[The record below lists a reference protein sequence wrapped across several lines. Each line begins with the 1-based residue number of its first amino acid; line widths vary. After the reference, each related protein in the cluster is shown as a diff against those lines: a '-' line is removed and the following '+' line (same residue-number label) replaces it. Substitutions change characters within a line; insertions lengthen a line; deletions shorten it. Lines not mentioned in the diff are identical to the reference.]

1 MKIRIADISVKELVK
16 QNQGYCPCA
25 TIKTDD
31 TECMCKDFRE
41 QKTPGVCHCGL
52 YEKYNDQTKTEIA
65 KVKGDWTEVL
75 NDCRATVKK
84 LPLSKEPSADFKK
97 KILLSEHS
105 PIRDISIKW
114 KWQGIKSWVATHWV
128 RHKWECYVSTQRTDR
143 TGVDRDELPQA
154 APVNFTGEANAQA
167 LIDTMKKRLCRQAS
181 IETRHYAEDL
191 KRAIHEHEPEI
202 SDVLVPSCVYRCGC
216 AEPENCTW
224 FDRMLEKHPLLAS
237 TDIQTRYDEY
247 NKIFWEAHK

>member
-1 MKIRIADISVKELVK
+1 MLNA
-16 QNQGYCPCA
+16 
-25 TIKTDD
+25 
-31 TECMCKDFRE
+31 
-41 QKTPGVCHCGL
+41 
-52 YEKYNDQTKTEIA
+52 KTEIS
-65 KVKGDWTEVL
+65 KIKGDWTEVL

-84 LPLSKEPSADFKK
+84 LPLSKEPSTDFKK

-114 KWQGIKSWVATHWV
+114 KWNGIKSWVATHWV

-154 APVNFTGEANAQA
+154 APVNFTGEANVQA

-181 IETRHYAEDL
+181 VETRHYAEDL
-191 KRAIHEHEPEI
+191 KCAIHEYEPEI
-202 SDVLVPSCVYRCGC
+202 SDVLVPSCVYRGGC
-216 AEPENCTW
+216 PEPENCTW

>member
-1 MKIRIADISVKELVK
+1 M
-16 QNQGYCPCA
+16 
-25 TIKTDD
+25 
-31 TECMCKDFRE
+31 
-41 QKTPGVCHCGL
+41 
-52 YEKYNDQTKTEIA
+52 KTELLRI
-65 KVKGDWTEVL
+65 KGDWTEVL

-84 LPLSKEPSADFKK
+84 LPLSKEPSTEFKK

-114 KWQGIKSWVATHWV
+114 KWTDIKSWVATHWV

-154 APVNFTGEANAQA
+154 APVNFTGEANVQA

-181 IETRHYAEDL
+181 METRHYAEDL
-191 KRAIHEHEPEI
+191 KCAIHEVEPEI
-202 SDVLVPSCVYRCGC
+202 SDVLVPSCIFRCGC
-216 AEPENCTW
+216 PEPENCTW
-224 FDRMLEKHPLLAS
+224 FDRMVEKHPLLAS

-247 NKIFWEAHK
+247 NKIFWEAHKK

>member
-1 MKIRIADISVKELVK
+1 MIQSVCARSSVSRRLPALAIAVCMKSMR
-16 QNQGYCPCA
+16 
-25 TIKTDD
+25 
-31 TECMCKDFRE
+31 CKMR
-41 QKTPGVCHCGL
+41 
-52 YEKYNDQTKTEIA
+52 TEIS
-65 KVKGDWTEVL
+65 KIKGDWKEVL

-84 LPLSKEPSADFKK
+84 LPLSKEPSTDFKK

-114 KWQGIKSWVATHWV
+114 KWNGIKSWVATHWV

-154 APVNFTGEANAQA
+154 APVNFTGEANVQA

-181 IETRHYAEDL
+181 METRHYAEDL
-191 KRAIHEHEPEI
+191 KCAIHKDEPEI

-216 AEPENCTW
+216 PEPENCTW
-224 FDRMLEKHPLLAS
+224 FDRTAEKHPVLAS

-247 NKIFWEAHK
+247 NKIFWEAHKHDS